1 MMLKIFWTT
10 YFNMETLSD
19 ILDNVILGEYSHYVA
34 EQKILGLYN
43 VSYCANEMKIVFTT
57 EFVDEAKKRP
67 NKIIRDEPEMV
78 LLLNTISKIE
88 KYCK

>member
-1 MMLKIFWTT
+1 
-10 YFNMETLSD
+10 METLSD
-19 ILDNVILGEYSHYVA
+19 ILDKVILGEYTHYEA

-43 VSYCANEMKIVFTT
+43 VSYCAKVMKIVFTT

-78 LLLNTISKIE
+78 QLLNTISRIE
-88 KYCK
+88 KHCK